1 VTRFLARFAPAQI
14 VRLGRILAV
23 LAAMAMTLGY
33 VSGLATVES
42 TAIMA
47 YVLGLLILLA
57 APGQRSAELL
67 GAQAVWMTVAEFLA
81 AAQSGQ
87 MLLWRWAVS
96 IAALA
101 VVILTLKVQHLRSL
115 ACRHPYS
122 PLRDLER
129 RVPAA
134 RSAVLDGRARPV
146 RARPG
151 ARSGESAPGASSS
164 RTG

>member
-1 VTRFLARFAPAQI
+1 MTRLLARFAPAQI

-47 YVLGLLILLA
+47 YVLGLLMLLA
-57 APGQRSAELL
+57 VPRQRSAELL

-101 VVILTLKVQHLRSL
+101 LVILTLKVQHLRSL
-115 ACRHPYS
+115 SCRYPYS
-122 PLRDLER
+122 SLRDLER
-129 RVPAA
+129 RAPAA
-134 RSAVLDGRARPV
+134 SSAVLDGRARPV
-146 RARPG
+146 RPRAG
-151 ARSGESAPGASSS
+151 SRSGEPAHGPSSS